1 MLKYRRNNRLMYIIS
16 FVVIFAL
23 IMTSCE
29 APRNGKYRNHRHVG
43 SSSYYRG
50 SSSNRM
56 KSRRNVIP
64 ISKNYRIK
72 NKRTSGN
79 Y

>member
-1 MLKYRRNNRLMYIIS
+1 MLKYRDIRFIYIFSLTI
-16 FVVIFAL
+16 IFA
-23 IMTSCE
+23 IMMSSCE

-43 SSSYYRG
+43 SSSYYRR
-50 SSSNRM
+50 SSSSHM

-72 NKRTSGN
+72 NKRSSGN

>member
-1 MLKYRRNNRLMYIIS
+1 MI
-16 FVVIFAL
+16 
-23 IMTSCE
+23 SCE

-43 SSSYYRG
+43 SSSHYRN
-50 SSSNRM
+50 SSSGRM

-72 NKRTSGN
+72 NKRTTGN